1 LQLTDLPPTGATVE
15 LTIAGPGPLELA
27 VSDSTPGM
35 DALPGFTPR
44 PPELVRGRADS
55 DVVISSRLVVARW

>member
-1 LQLTDLPPTGATVE
+1 
-15 LTIAGPGPLELA
+15 
-27 VSDSTPGM
+27 M